1 MLPLWRNYLIIPL
14 ICKEGKHSHGA
25 LRYLHFVLSG
35 LRYEYPVG
43 DHYYSKE
50 RKMNRSIGHVVLNFA
65 VAIYLL
71 ATGILGLTG
80 RKFFPDGEIRRAVT
94 SLFRGDFA
102 ELLIVILAILAIAAG
117 AFILMK
123 FFGIVIP
130 LTEMLLLVLAIVWVV
145 FIIMID
151 VVYPLN
157 GKGTNFVD
165 WLRSLGSHL
174 MALGGILLTTERF
187 GG

>member
-1 MLPLWRNYLIIPL
+1 
-14 ICKEGKHSHGA
+14 
-25 LRYLHFVLSG
+25 
-35 LRYEYPVG
+35 
-43 DHYYSKE
+43 
-50 RKMNRSIGHVVLNFA
+50 MNRNLGGTVLNFA

-94 SLFRGDFA
+94 SIFSGNFA
-102 ELLIVILAILAIAAG
+102 EILIVILAIVAIAAG
-117 AFILMK
+117 AFILLK
-123 FFGIVIP
+123 FFGVVLPI
-130 LTEMLLLVLAIVWVV
+130 TELLLIILVVVWVI

-151 VVYPLN
+151 IIAPLN

-165 WLRSLGSHL
+165 WLRILGSHL
-174 MALGGILLTTERF
+174 MVLAGIALATERF

>member
-1 MLPLWRNYLIIPL
+1 
-14 ICKEGKHSHGA
+14 
-25 LRYLHFVLSG
+25 
-35 LRYEYPVG
+35 
-43 DHYYSKE
+43 
-50 RKMNRSIGHVVLNFA
+50 MNKSIGLVLLNFA

-94 SLFRGDFA
+94 ALHIKGNFA

-117 AFILMK
+117 AFIIIK
-123 FFGIVIP
+123 FFGISIP
-130 LTEMLLLVLAIVWVV
+130 LTELLLIILAIVWVV

-151 VVYPLN
+151 IVYPLG

-165 WLRSLGSHL
+165 WLRSFGAHL
-174 MALGGILLTTERF
+174 MALAGIMLATERF

>member
-1 MLPLWRNYLIIPL
+1 
-14 ICKEGKHSHGA
+14 
-25 LRYLHFVLSG
+25 
-35 LRYEYPVG
+35 
-43 DHYYSKE
+43 
-50 RKMNRSIGHVVLNFA
+50 MNKSIGMVLLNFA

-94 SLFRGDFA
+94 ALFKGDIA
-102 ELLIVILAILAIAAG
+102 EILIVILAILAIAAG

-130 LTEMLLLVLAIVWVV
+130 VTELLLVVLAIVWVV

-157 GKGTNFVD
+157 GKGSNFVD
-165 WLRSLGSHL
+165 WLRNLGAHL
-174 MALGGILLTTERF
+174 MALGGIMLATERF

>member
-1 MLPLWRNYLIIPL
+1 
-14 ICKEGKHSHGA
+14 
-25 LRYLHFVLSG
+25 
-35 LRYEYPVG
+35 
-43 DHYYSKE
+43 
-50 RKMNRSIGHVVLNFA
+50 MNRSIGGILLNFA

-94 SLFRGDFA
+94 SLFRGNFA
-102 ELLIVILAILAIAAG
+102 EILIVILAILAIAAG
-117 AFILMK
+117 AFILLK
-123 FFGIVIP
+123 FFGINIP
-130 LTEMLLLVLAIVWVV
+130 ITELLLIVLAIVWVV

-151 VVYPLN
+151 IVYPIN

-165 WLRSLGSHL
+165 WLRNLGAHI
-174 MALGGILLTTERF
+174 MALAGILLATERF

>member
-1 MLPLWRNYLIIPL
+1 
-14 ICKEGKHSHGA
+14 
-25 LRYLHFVLSG
+25 
-35 LRYEYPVG
+35 
-43 DHYYSKE
+43 
-50 RKMNRSIGHVVLNFA
+50 MNKSIGGFLLNIA

-94 SLFRGDFA
+94 SLFKGDFA
-102 ELLIVILAILAIAAG
+102 EILIVILGVLAIAAG

-130 LTEMLLLVLAIVWVV
+130 VTELILIILAIVWIV

-151 VVYPLN
+151 VVYPIN
-157 GKGTNFVD
+157 KSRGVNFVD
-165 WLRSLGSHL
+165 WMRSFGSHL
-174 MALGGILLTTERF
+174 MVLAGIILSTERF

>member
-1 MLPLWRNYLIIPL
+1 
-14 ICKEGKHSHGA
+14 
-25 LRYLHFVLSG
+25 
-35 LRYEYPVG
+35 
-43 DHYYSKE
+43 
-50 RKMNRSIGHVVLNFA
+50 MNKSIGGILLNFA

-94 SLFRGDFA
+94 SLFKGDFA
-102 ELLIVILAILAIAAG
+102 EILIVILGIFAIAAG
-117 AFILMK
+117 AFILIK
-123 FFGIVIP
+123 FLGVSIP
-130 LTEMLLLVLAIVWVV
+130 MTELLLIVLAIVWVV

-157 GKGTNFVD
+157 HQRNANFVD
-165 WLRSLGSHL
+165 WLRSIGSHL
-174 MALGGILLTTERF
+174 MVLGGIMLATERF